1 MDFKGLDPLMRYQE
15 YAEFQFAADG
25 EGAGLRSARQALSA
39 ALAASS
45 QVRELDELVVETALM
60 ADYVNP
66 ALLADDPDRP
76 LSAWWWHLGK
86 LRQRTYPAALLP
98 TYLQAIYPQDASK
111 AA

>member
-1 MDFKGLDPLMRYQE
+1 MRSH
-15 YAEFQFAADG
+15 AERG
-25 EGAGLRSARQALSA
+25 NEGGVCASA
-39 ALAASS
+39 APRPRVLLSF
-45 QVRELDELVVETALM
+45 ETALM

-98 TYLQAIYPQDASK
+98 TYLQSIYRQDASK